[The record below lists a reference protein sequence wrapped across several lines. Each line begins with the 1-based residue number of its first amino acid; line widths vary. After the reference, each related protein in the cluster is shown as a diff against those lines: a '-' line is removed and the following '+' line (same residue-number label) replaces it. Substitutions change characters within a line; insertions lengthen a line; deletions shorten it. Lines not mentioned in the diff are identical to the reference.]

1 MLKTGRKIVNVEE
14 IMTLME
20 IDMRINKLKQARVAN
35 GTSIRDLEE
44 QNEVII
50 VELEKLLVKKGELTA
65 QERMKEYFKGEL

>member
-1 MLKTGRKIVNVEE
+1 MLKTGRKIVNVEGT
-14 IMTLME
+14 MTLME

-50 VELEKLLVKKGELTA
+50 VELEKLLVKKGEITA
-65 QERMKEYFKGEL
+65 QDRMKEYFKDE

>member
-1 MLKTGRKIVNVEE
+1 MPKTGRKIVNVEGT
-14 IMTLME
+14 MTLME

-50 VELEKLLVKKGELTA
+50 IELEKLLVKKGEITA
-65 QERMKEYFKGEL
+65 QDRMKEYFKDER